1 MRKVF
6 AIILLMMIEF
16 HANAQEINY
25 HFYNYST
32 ENGLPTNDYQNI
44 YQDSYGFF
52 WLASFDGLFKW
63 DGYTIKKYYHD
74 EKNPQSISNNI
85 VYTVYEDSRKRLW
98 VGTID
103 GLNLYDRATDSFI
116 KCPILGKDERTSV
129 KAILEDKSKQLWLG
143 TSKGLCRFDGHNMKP
158 QWLTSPI
165 EEGEIIFCMSVDDN
179 NNIWAGTF
187 NKGVLKYDQQTK
199 KIALFNPVPEN
210 KDPLSRNK
218 INCILAASDQKI
230 WVGTEDKGLCL
241 LNNEGAVIQRYQSFS
256 KKEFLPQNCITS
268 LYEDKNKTIWIGV
281 GRGVMQV
288 KGKDDPAP
296 RPVTA
301 AAQNNNHAKL
311 VNIASII
318 EDKFGNTWF
327 GSIAYG
333 LFCTNS
339 NKNVF
344 NSYLQNID
352 ALPGLKTTVVTS
364 FYEDAHNKVWI
375 GTNGN
380 GILQFDPQTQKTI
393 IPPVAELNTLAVNDV
408 KGDNTGKLWIA
419 TWGGGVKEFDPATKK
434 VTNFFHDPADNN
446 SLIYNDVKAV
456 LPDDSIVWIGTHGEG
471 LAVYDKKRSRFIHY
485 KNNTIFPFNMHDPAW
500 INHLFKDSKKRL
512 WISTYSGVFLYDGK
526 SLTQFEHNADT
537 ASITSNSV
545 NMVTEDSKGNIWV
558 ISELGLDQFNESRRN
573 FIHFTEQYNLPE
585 AMKSIVTGNSNT
597 LWISCNEGIVSFDPL
612 TKLVKRYDKNDGLF
626 DNTYFQKA
634 VLKSNSGTLYFG
646 GPRGFNVFDPGALK
660 PLHIP
665 TYFYFTDLYIY
676 NELQQPHKK
685 GSPLHTIL
693 GFTDTLVLSR
703 KQTFFSVGF
712 SAINLYAPQKT
723 KYSYRLE
730 GLHEE
735 WIDVKG
741 DRKVS
746 FTNLQPGNYLLKV
759 RYTDANGDWQTEAKG
774 LHIIVLPPWWQTW
787 WFKLLSVI
795 IAAVAVTGVFYAR
808 VASIK
813 ARNKML
819 QGEVEKRTSELHE
832 MNISLTEQND
842 EIKTQ
847 KERLELSYEEI
858 IRQSDKI
865 LEQQQHITEQNKV
878 LEGTVDELEKL
889 NNTKDHFFSI
899 LAHDLKNPVSA
910 LADITGFIKHNVEK
924 MDRRAL
930 QDYLNNM
937 HDASSSVFDLLIN
950 LLNWSRTQARKIEYQ
965 PADWNL
971 RELIQKNAKLLEP
984 QFNNKHI
991 RLVVNVDQSHCIF
1004 ADYNMIDT
1012 VIRNIMSNSIKF
1024 TDYNGKVTVTS
1035 SEDEEMITLTI
1046 ADTGIGMSAGQL
1058 EKLFSIDKTN
1068 IVTGTAGEK
1077 GTGLGLIISKEFLQ
1091 INQGEITVESEPGK
1105 GSAFVLQIPKSAIAD
1120 VKEVAKDFNN
1130 SVVQDKLAVDFWD
1143 AFPTDKLIKVKGR
1156 KILIVDDNKEVRDYL
1171 KLILMETFE
1180 IFEAENGV
1188 EGLHIAREVLPA
1200 VIITDLL
1207 MPGMNGIDFCKE
1219 VKQGTATSHIP
1230 VVFLT
1235 SQSEEKVQVS
1245 GYEAGADV
1253 YLTKPVKKEILI
1265 QVILNFLQTQ
1275 ENMHEKLLEQIL
1287 TDTPV
1292 HPENVGISK
1301 MDEEFLNKLV
1311 TFIEANISNQLLD
1324 ARLICKEIA
1333 ISRTVLYSKIK
1344 LLTGQTVHEFI
1355 KTIRLKKSL
1364 QLLLDGKLSISQ
1376 IAFEVGFNSHS
1387 YFDKCFVKQYG
1398 MGPKEYVSRKK
1409 GKSIRN

>member
-6 AIILLMMIEF
+6 TILLLMMIEF

-25 HFYNYST
+25 NFYNYST

-74 EKNPQSISNNI
+74 EKNPQSIGNNI
-85 VYTVYEDSRKRLW
+85 VYAVFEDSKKRLW

-116 KCPILGKDERTSV
+116 KCPILEKDERTSV
-129 KAILEDKSKQLWLG
+129 KAILEDKAKQLWLG
-143 TSKGLCRFDGHNMKP
+143 TSKGLCRFDGDARKP
-158 QWLTSPI
+158 HWITPSLQ
-165 EEGEIIFCMSVDDN
+165 EGDLIFCLTVDDA

-187 NKGVLKYDQQTK
+187 NKGVQKYNQQTK
-199 KIALFNPVPEN
+199 KIELFNPIPEN
-210 KDPLSRNK
+210 KDELSRNK
-218 INCILAASDQKI
+218 INCILAASDHKI
-230 WVGTEDKGLCL
+230 WVGTEDKGLSL
-241 LNNEGAVIQRYQSFS
+241 LNNEGAVVQRYQSFS
-256 KKEFLPQNCITS
+256 RKDFVPQNCITS
-268 LYEDKNKTIWIGV
+268 LYEDKNKTIWIGM
-281 GRGVMQV
+281 GRGVMHV
-288 KGKDDPAP
+288 KGKEDAAP
-296 RPVTA
+296 RPVNT
-301 AAQNNNHAKL
+301 AAQNNSHAKL

-344 NSYLQNID
+344 NSYLQNVD

-364 FYEDAHNKVWI
+364 FYEDAHHKVWV

-380 GILQFDPQTQKTI
+380 GILQFDPETQKTA
-393 IPPVAELNTLAVNDV
+393 IPQILALNSLAVNDV
-408 KGDNTGKLWIA
+408 KGDNNGKLWIA
-419 TWGGGVKEFDPATKK
+419 TWGGGVKEFDPVTKQ
-434 VTNFFHDPADNN
+434 VTNFFHDPANNN
-446 SLIYNDVKAV
+446 SIIYNDVKAV

-471 LAVYDKKRSRFIHY
+471 LAVYDKKRNHFIHY
-485 KNNTIFPFNMHDPAW
+485 KNNTTFPFNMHDPAW

-512 WISTYSGVFLYDGK
+512 WISTYSGVFMYDGK
-526 SLTQFEHNADT
+526 TLAHFEHDADS
-537 ASITSNSV
+537 ASITSNSI
-545 NMVTEDSKGNIWV
+545 NMVAEDGKGNIWV
-558 ISELGLDQFNESRRN
+558 ISELGLDQFNEHSHKFSR
-573 FIHFTEQYNLPE
+573 FTERYNLPE
-585 AMKSIVTGNSNT
+585 AMKSIVTGNNNT
-597 LWISCNEGIVSFDPL
+597 LWISCNEGIVSFDPS
-612 TKLVKRYDKNDGLF
+612 TKMVKRYDKNDGLF

-646 GPRGFNVFDPGALK
+646 GPKGFNVFDPDALK

-676 NELQQPHKK
+676 NELQQPQQK
-685 GSPLHTIL
+685 GSPLHKIL

-703 KQTFFSVGF
+703 KQAFFSVSF

-759 RYTDANGDWQTEAKG
+759 RYTDANGDWQTDVRG
-774 LHIIVLPPWWQTW
+774 LHIMVLPPWWQTW
-787 WFKLLSVI
+787 WFKLLALLVAT
-795 IAAVAVTGVFYAR
+795 IAVVGVFYAR

-842 EIKTQ
+842 EIKLQ

-865 LEQQQHITEQNKV
+865 LEQQQHITDQNKT

-924 MDRRAL
+924 MDRRDL
-930 QDYLNNM
+930 QDYLNGM
-937 HDASSSVFDLLIN
+937 HDASSSVFDLLVN
-950 LLNWSRTQARKIEYQ
+950 LLNWSRTQSKKIEYK

-971 RELIQKNAKLLEP
+971 QELIQKNAKLLEP

-991 RLVVNVDQSHCIF
+991 HLVVNVNSTHHIF
-1004 ADYNMIDT
+1004 ADHNMIDT

-1024 TDYNGKVTVTS
+1024 TDYNGKVTITS
-1035 SEDEEMITLTI
+1035 SEDEKMITLTI
-1046 ADTGIGMSAGQL
+1046 TDTGIGMSAEQL
-1058 EKLFSIDKTN
+1058 EKLFSIDKAN
-1068 IVTGTAGEK
+1068 IATGTAGEK

-1091 INQGEITVESEPGK
+1091 INEGEMEVKSSPGK
-1105 GSAFVLQIPKSAIAD
+1105 GSSFVLRIPKSSVTAL
-1120 VKEVAKDFNN
+1120 KEAGKNFNN
-1130 SVVQDKLAVDFWD
+1130 NLVQDKLAVDFWD

-1180 IFEAENGV
+1180 IFEAANGL
-1188 EGLHIAREVLPA
+1188 EGLRVAREVLPA

-1207 MPGMNGIDFCKE
+1207 MPGMNGVDFCKE

-1265 QVILNFLQTQ
+1265 QVILNFMQTQ

-1292 HPENVGISK
+1292 HTENVSLSK

-1311 TFIEANISNQLLD
+1311 NFIEANISNQSLD

-1333 ISRTVLYSKIK
+1333 ISRTILYSKIK
-1344 LLTGQTVHEFI
+1344 SLTGQTVHEFI
-1355 KTIRLKKSL
+1355 KAIRLKRSL
-1364 QLLLDGKLSISQ
+1364 QLLLEGKLTISQ

-1387 YFDKCFVKQYG
+1387 YFDKCFAKQYG
-1398 MGPKEYVSRKK
+1398 MGPKEYVSKK
-1409 GKSIRN
+1409 RGRRINN